1 LRNLADRELKPSF
14 ERIPGVANVEVFG
27 GLEREVRVKVS
38 PERLRSLLLTID
50 DIIHAVSRDNQNTP
64 VGNITE
70 GNFKYLIRSEGEFQK
85 PEDLGN
91 IIVKQIGQ
99 RPIYLSDVAIIS
111 DSYKDIE
118 SVARLN
124 GKPAV
129 NLQLK
134 KESGANPVQISDNV
148 KKLIPRLESRYKGRM
163 KIAIAKDG
171 SDFIRDSIQ
180 MVIDNATTG
189 AILSII
195 VIFLF
200 LWNVRSTII
209 IGTTIPMA
217 VIITFAFMYLR
228 PGMTLN
234 LMTLGGLALG
244 IGMMVDNAIVV
255 LENIYRRMRF
265 EGDDKRAEISVTGTE
280 QVTLAIFASTLT
292 TVAVFLPIG
301 FVPGV
306 VGEIFNNMSLAI
318 VFSLIASYL
327 TAVTVVP
334 LMSSR
339 MLRTKAEGR
348 EYIMDVFRGIY
359 RAFLGFLLRSAWRRW
374 AYFLLMVGL
383 FVGSFRFFPPMEFFP
398 KMDRGTLI
406 LKYEMPEGTSIET
419 TDLFSLKVEEI
430 VRRFPEVERFQC
442 NTKMAEG
449 NVTITLVPLEK
460 RTKTTNQLVQLI
472 RQEVAR
478 LPGYTDLTFA
488 EPGMG
493 PPDAG
498 KPVQIEVS
506 GDDFDVVASLCLD
519 ITERVKNVPG
529 LKDINS
535 GVKAGRPEV
544 RVEFDREKLKD
555 LGIDLA
561 GAAGMLRSFIYGT
574 IAGKYKERNE
584 EFDVRVEA
592 MERYKDQVGK
602 LEHLDMALD
611 DKVVVNLAQIAR
623 FRESRG
629 FSKIERKNLKR
640 QLKVTADIENR
651 PLQAV
656 ILDIQKLLK
665 DVPVPSGYEINFGGE
680 EEERAEAFG
689 NLNWALL
696 ASIIL
701 VYMIMAA
708 QFESLAQAFIIMFTI
723 PLSIIGVILAL
734 NIYGFA
740 FSITAMIGIIML
752 AGIVVNNG
760 IILIDY
766 INQARAEG
774 MEKIDAALESGAIRL
789 RPVLMT
795 VGTTVIGMFPLSL
808 GIGAGSDFY
817 QPLAITVIGGLIVST
832 FLTLTYVPVVY
843 VMVDNLVEGLTR
855 IVRRFI

>member
-1 LRNLADRELKPSF
+1 
-14 ERIPGVANVEVFG
+14 
-27 GLEREVRVKVS
+27 
-38 PERLRSLLLTID
+38 
-50 DIIHAVSRDNQNTP
+50 
-64 VGNITE
+64 
-70 GNFKYLIRSEGEFQK
+70 
-85 PEDLGN
+85 
-91 IIVKQIGQ
+91 
-99 RPIYLSDVAIIS
+99 
-111 DSYKDIE
+111 
-118 SVARLN
+118 
-124 GKPAV
+124 
-129 NLQLK
+129 
-134 KESGANPVQISDNV
+134 
-148 KKLIPRLESRYKGRM
+148 M

-180 MVIDNATTG
+180 MVIDNASTG
-189 AILSII
+189 AVLSVI

-209 IGTTIPMA
+209 IGVTIPMA

-228 PGMTLN
+228 KGMTLN

-265 EGDDKRAEISVTGTE
+265 EGDEKRAEISITGTE

-327 TAVTVVP
+327 TAITVVP
-334 LMSSR
+334 LLSAR
-339 MLRTKAEGR
+339 ILRTSVEGR
-348 EYIMDVFRGIY
+348 EYIMDVFRNLY

-374 AYFLLMVGL
+374 TWFLLMVGL
-383 FVGSFRFFPPMEFFP
+383 FIGSFSFFPPMEFFP
-398 KMDRGTLI
+398 KMDRGTFI
-406 LKYEMPEGTSIET
+406 LKFEMPEGTSIET
-419 TDLFSLKVEEI
+419 TDAFAQRIEEI
-430 VRRFPEVERFQC
+430 VRRYPEVERYQS

-449 NVTITLVPLEK
+449 NVTITLVPREK
-460 RTKTTNQLVQLI
+460 RKNTTNQFVQMI

-478 LPGYTDLTFA
+478 LPGYVDLTFS
-488 EPGMG
+488 EPGLG

-498 KPVQIEVS
+498 KPVQIEVT
-506 GDDFDVVASLCLD
+506 GDDFDVVASICLD
-519 ITERVKNVPG
+519 ITERVKSVRG

-535 GVKAGRPEV
+535 GVKSGRPEV
-544 RVEFDREKLKD
+544 RVEFDREKLRD

-629 FSKIERKNLKR
+629 YSKIERKNLKR

-665 DVPVPSGYEINFGGE
+665 DVQVPSGYEINFGGE

-701 VYMIMAA
+701 VYMIMAS
-708 QFESLAQAFIIMFTI
+708 QFESLSQAFIIMFTI

-734 NIYGFA
+734 NVYGFA

-766 INQARAEG
+766 INQGRAEG
-774 MEKIDAALESGAIRL
+774 MEKVDAAIESGAIRL

-795 VGTTVIGMFPLSL
+795 TGTTIIGMFPLSL

-817 QPLAITVIGGLIVST
+817 QPLAITVIGGLTIST
-832 FLTLTYVPVVY
+832 ILTLTYVPVVY
-843 VMVDNLVEGLTR
+843 VMVDNLVEGFTR
-855 IVRRFI
+855 IAKRFI